1 MAGRP
6 DIRGQAPHGA
16 AAARAGGRTRACG
29 DQAAGRTRAFP
40 VCRACTGAARAGG
53 HAHARAARRARAAFA
68 AFALSFT
75 LLVGGAALA
84 PAAHADIFGSDL
96 IGATSV
102 SDRNLTVSEVPTLDC
117 AYGILCDADGNVLW
131 SRSSSTKTAM
141 ASITKVMTAVVALES
156 ADVSAQF
163 TVSHAAATVGESSAG
178 LVEGSSMSLEDLLK
192 ALLVHSGNDAGVAIA
207 EGVAGSMD
215 AFVAKMNEKA
225 AQLGLKNTHYTNAH
239 GLDNDEH
246 YSTAEDI
253 CVLSRY
259 AMKNETFRSIVCE
272 PSVRVVSGGQDMT
285 YPSSNVLVQKWDECI
300 GVKTGYTG
308 KAGFC
313 LSSAASKDGRELYA
327 VVLGCSN
334 AATRFTDSYK
344 LLNWGFDHYREVELA
359 SADDVLVEAAMSAY
373 LDRTVKAGVAQDTS
387 AMVLDYNGDVSVD
400 VHLRDLPDGVDVGD
414 EVGTIT
420 WRQGEFVVCSA
431 PLVAKE
437 DVRGPV
443 APESILTAAVRL
455 VGFFTGDDC
464 VAQSVSHVKTVA
476 VARAENLTGRIDSQ
490 LETDV
495 TRLAFEQA

>member
-1 MAGRP
+1 MGALRKNGSGRARDGRAFARLLPAAPVSRAGLL
-6 DIRGQAPHGA
+6 A
-16 AAARAGGRTRACG
+16 AALSCVLAVVACLDMPATARA
-29 DQAAGRTRAFP
+29 
-40 VCRACTGAARAGG
+40 
-53 HAHARAARRARAAFA
+53 
-68 AFALSFT
+68 
-75 LLVGGAALA
+75 
-84 PAAHADIFGSDL
+84 DILGSDL

-102 SDRNLTVSEVPTLDC
+102 SDRGLTVSEVPTLDC

-131 SRSSSTKTAM
+131 SRSSSSQTAM

-156 ADVSAQF
+156 ADVSASF

-215 AFVAKMNEKA
+215 AFVAKMNDKA

-239 GLDNDEH
+239 GLDDAEH

-259 AMKNETFRSIVCE
+259 AMRNETFRSIVGE
-272 PSVRVVSGGQDMT
+272 PSVRVVSGDKDMT

-313 LSSAASKDGRELYA
+313 LSAAAAKDGRELYA

-334 AATRFTDSYK
+334 AATRFTDCYK

-359 SADDVLVEAAMSAY
+359 SASDVLVDAPMSAY
-373 LDRTVKAGVAQDTS
+373 LDRTVQAGVAQDVS
-387 AMVLDYNGDVSVD
+387 AAVLDYNGDVSVD
-400 VHLRDLPDGVDVGD
+400 MHLRDLPDGVDAGD
-414 EVGTIT
+414 EVGTVT

-437 DVRGPV
+437 SVRSPL
-443 APESILTAAVRL
+443 APESVLTAAMRL

-464 VAQSVSHVKTVA
+464 VAQSVAHAKTVP
-476 VARAENLTGRIDSQ
+476 VTRSDNLTGRIDSQ
-490 LETDV
+490 LETEV